1 MKAITPVHLGDKG
14 ADVSNL
20 HKALLFLIVHESI
33 EPSDIRIIRE
43 QLAPEVAGEKFGSAT
58 EELVRIYQHQLNTRT
73 GLDIPKGLT
82 PLVENGDVDQKT
94 AKALNW
100 DLRHLGGLRAAPKR

>member
-43 QLAPEVAGEKFGSAT
+43 QLPRSRVKSSGA
-58 EELVRIYQHQLNTRT
+58 R
-73 GLDIPKGLT
+73 PKNL
-82 PLVENGDVDQKT
+82 
-94 AKALNW
+94 
-100 DLRHLGGLRAAPKR
+100 LGYTSIS

>member
-43 QLAPEVAGEKFGSAT
+43 QLAPEVAGE
-58 EELVRIYQHQLNTRT
+58 Y
-73 GLDIPKGLT
+73 
-82 PLVENGDVDQKT
+82 
-94 AKALNW
+94 
-100 DLRHLGGLRAAPKR
+100 PKRA